1 MENLASPKMARR
13 IKIKQKDQEKHDAKT
28 EKCDALTSPSE
39 QTSENGDEKRDGY
52 DDPCNEQKP

>member
-1 MENLASPKMARR
+1 MARR

-52 DDPCNEQKP
+52 DDPCNEQGP

>member
-1 MENLASPKMARR
+1 MARR
-13 IKIKQKDQEKHDAKT
+13 IKIQKIRKQHDAKT

-52 DDPCNEQKP
+52 DDPCNEQEP